1 MQCVTLRADI
11 TDTVELHKRTC
22 KVNKCFVMRNT
33 LSEFLFCA
41 LIIVHEYCGLGPF
54 MRAVLASG
62 TR

>member
-22 KVNKCFVMRNT
+22 EANKCFVMRNT
-33 LSEFLFCA
+33 SPEFLFCA
-41 LIIVHEYCGLGPF
+41 QIIVYKHSGLGPI
-54 MRAVLASG
+54 MRGDLASG